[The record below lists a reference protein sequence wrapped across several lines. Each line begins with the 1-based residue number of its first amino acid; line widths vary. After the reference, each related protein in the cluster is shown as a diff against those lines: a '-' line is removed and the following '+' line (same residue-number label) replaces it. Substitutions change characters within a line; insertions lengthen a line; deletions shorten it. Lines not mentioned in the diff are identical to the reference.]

1 MKIVDAVV
9 SLASIH
15 HSAKEIRTEESLSFW
30 AEFQPRLE
38 AGKTTPVQ
46 IRRTVT
52 DWEQFLSE
60 LEKIL
65 KKYQIE
71 ISPIGEDQI
80 RVADLD
86 QVKLKILER
95 LLYVLTGK
103 KIRFKALRRPDATF
117 LLKPVLTGDHP
128 QPFAPQPAFHLEYI
142 RRETSRESEKLLF
155 TAGGV
160 IKTADGREI
169 DFNTQMFVSREFAAL
184 SNISTEAGKLI
195 DPLVINFDGPAAVIT
210 ETKFSFD
217 LDFDGNQEMIP
228 FVGEG
233 SGLLALDLNGDY
245 IINNGA
251 ELFGAITGNGFE
263 ELSQYDGD
271 QNGWIDEADEIFDR
285 LLIWTKDADGQDS
298 LFALGQKGVGAIY
311 LGNVDARFSVSN
323 RENQLLGQYQKAG
336 IFLKE
341 DGTVGTMQ
349 QVDFVV

>member
-15 HSAKEIRTEESLSFW
+15 HSTKEIRTEESLSFW

-52 DWEQFLSE
+52 DWEQFFSE

-71 ISPIGEDQI
+71 ISPIGEDEI

-103 KIRFKALRRPDATF
+103 KIRFKALRRPDFTF
-117 LLKPVLTGDHP
+117 LLKPVSTGNH
-128 QPFAPQPAFHLEYI
+128 PQPAFHLEYI
-142 RRETSRESEKLLF
+142 RRETIRESENLLF

-169 DFNTQMFVSREFAAL
+169 DFNTQMFVSKEFAAL
-184 SNISTEAGKLI
+184 SNISSEAGKLI

-217 LDFDGNQEMIP
+217 LDFDGNREMIS

-233 SGLLALDLNGDY
+233 SGLLALDLNGDR
-245 IINNGA
+245 IINNGS
-251 ELFGAITGNGFE
+251 ELFGAVTGNGFE
-263 ELSQYDGD
+263 ELSCYDGD

-323 RENQLLGQYQKAG
+323 RENQLVGQYQKAG
-336 IFLKE
+336 IFLRE

>member
-46 IRRTVT
+46 IRRAVT

-65 KKYQIE
+65 EKYRIE

-80 RVADLD
+80 RVENLD

-103 KIRFKALRRPDATF
+103 KVRFKALRRPDATF
-117 LLKPVLTGDHP
+117 LLKPVTGNH
-128 QPFAPQPAFHLEYI
+128 PQPAFHLEYI
-142 RRETSRESEKLLF
+142 RRETIRESEKLLF
-155 TAGGV
+155 TAEGV

-217 LDFDGNQEMIP
+217 LDCDGNLEMIP

-233 SGLLALDLNGDY
+233 SGLLALDLNGDH
-245 IINNGA
+245 IINNGS
-251 ELFGAITGNGFE
+251 ELFGAVTGNGFE
-263 ELSQYDGD
+263 ELSRYDGD

-323 RENQLLGQYQKAG
+323 RENQLVGQYQKAG
-336 IFLKE
+336 IFLRE